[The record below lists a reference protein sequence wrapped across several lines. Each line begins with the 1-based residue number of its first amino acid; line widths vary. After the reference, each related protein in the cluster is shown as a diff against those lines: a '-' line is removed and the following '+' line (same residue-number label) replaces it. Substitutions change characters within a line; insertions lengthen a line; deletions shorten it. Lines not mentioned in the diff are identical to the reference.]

1 MLKKKKDKLLGKCP
15 FRAHKPC
22 NTQCVFFREGVR
34 FNEQKEET
42 FPFTECAINIIADN
56 LEAMHNRTFMLQSE
70 VGQTKNVMA
79 LKILADLGM
88 HNPVDVARTA
98 IKLIKPSLGDEEQ
111 KQLEEKEKLLLPEE

>member
-15 FRAHKPC
+15 FKNHKPC
-22 NTQCVFFREGVR
+22 SKECVFFREGTR
-34 FNEQKEET
+34 YNEMKEEV

-56 LEAMHNRTFMLQSE
+56 LEAMHNRTFMIQSE

-88 HNPVDVARTA
+88 HNPMDVARTA
-98 IKLIKPSLGDEEQ
+98 IKLIKPSLDEEKQ
-111 KQLEEKEKLLLPEE
+111 KELEEKEKLLLEG